1 MIDDE
6 NELAHKFS
14 CAFRLIIKQVGM
26 NVNATSHSKSA
37 EFVQKIQQASIQLPV
52 LTKGNTR
59 APTVFTGRSLHF
71 YTPEQFF
78 LYN

>member
-1 MIDDE
+1 
-6 NELAHKFS
+6 
-14 CAFRLIIKQVGM
+14 M
-26 NVNATSHSKSA
+26 NVNVLSHSKSA
-37 EFVQKIQQASIQLPV
+37 QFVQKIQQASIHPPV
-52 LTKGNTR
+52 LAKGNTH